1 MGSRAVL
8 RIPCYTSLIDMMVMP
23 ASSYSPL
30 KLEPAIAQQF
40 TFVSTFCALKQ
51 LLHSCVPN
59 SVSIYIHCMYRTGQF
74 PERVHHSVS
83 LLSTALKTLFETL
96 PRGCTLFY
104 IAVCCLYI
112 QCVFVYA
119 TISITHLSNCCHLL
133 LEVA

>member
-1 MGSRAVL
+1 
-8 RIPCYTSLIDMMVMP
+8 MMVMP
-23 ASSYSPL
+23 ANSYSPL

-59 SVSIYIHCMYRTGQF
+59 SVSVYIHTYRTGQF

-83 LLSTALKTLFETL
+83 LLSTLKTLFETL

-104 IAVCCLYI
+104 VSVCCLHI
-112 QCVFVYA
+112 QCVFRV
-119 TISITHLSNCCHLL
+119 CHYHS
-133 LEVA
+133 LE